1 MASQFLRNRSQAK
14 LMGVAAGLS
23 DLTGIDTLVI
33 RLALILAV
41 LATGPVALILYFATG
56 LLSAER

>member
-1 MASQFLRNRSQAK
+1 MQNRFLRNRSQAR

-23 DLTGIDTLVI
+23 DLTGADLLLV

-41 LATGPVALILYFATG
+41 LVTGPVAVILYLAAGFLA
-56 LLSAER
+56 AER